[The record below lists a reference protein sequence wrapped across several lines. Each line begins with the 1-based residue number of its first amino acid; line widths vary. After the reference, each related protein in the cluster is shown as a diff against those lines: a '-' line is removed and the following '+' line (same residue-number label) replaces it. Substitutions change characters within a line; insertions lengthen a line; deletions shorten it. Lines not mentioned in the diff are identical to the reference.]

1 MAEIAAIAAKARALL
16 RRVDAGVLS
25 TQSLA
30 QPGYPFGSLAPFAL
44 THEARPILLVSS
56 LAEHTRNLAADPRCC
71 LTVLEPTG
79 GERQA
84 TGRASLL
91 GEARPLPE
99 AERATAGAR
108 YLALFPEQRDFLQ
121 MRDFAFWSIEPL
133 RVRWIGGFGEIHWV
147 ERDAWLLDTPEW
159 REGEGSIVAHMNQE
173 HADALAAICRRL
185 LGVDGAGAELVAV
198 DPEGFHVRAAGGVH
212 WLAFARA
219 CRTAG
224 DVRAEMVRLTRQA
237 REAGAPPPG

>member
-1 MAEIAAIAAKARALL
+1 MAETGAIAAKARALM

-25 TQSLA
+25 THSLA

-44 THEARPILLVSS
+44 THEARPLLLVSG

-79 GERQA
+79 GDRQA

-99 AERATAGAR
+99 AEREAAAAR
-108 YLALFPEQRDFLQ
+108 YLALFPEQRGFLT
-121 MRDFAFWSIEPL
+121 MRDFGFWSIEPA

-147 ERDAWLLDTPEW
+147 ERDAWLLGAPAW
-159 REGEGSIVAHMNQE
+159 RDGERSIVSHMNE
-173 HADALAAICRRL
+173 DHADALAAMCWRF
-185 LGVDGAGAELVAV
+185 LGVDGAGAELIAV

-212 WLAFARA
+212 WLAFARE
-219 CRTAG
+219 CRTAN
-224 DVRAEMVRLTRQA
+224 DVREEMVRLA
-237 REAGAPPPG
+237 REARS